1 MKNMIRSMLH
11 TQMFDNIVDQY
22 NSLRESR
29 SHEAGENSS
38 FQQVNFQF
46 VSGDDIEAFHRIEQQ
61 QRERAEKVMTRKDVA
76 RNAGEG
82 HHSRTIT
89 EEDLLDS

>member
-1 MKNMIRSMLH
+1 MKNMIHSMLH

-22 NSLRESR
+22 NSFRESR